1 METNIVHHQD
11 CRNGIL
17 NIPSNSID
25 MAFIDPPYKIGGKN
39 MKVRN
44 KVNPY
49 LTVEH
54 TKVFDFGDW
63 DVFESEEAFK
73 KFTQLWFTECAR
85 VLKPNGHFL
94 SFLSKERISW
104 FKEFGVTL
112 DIRFRDIIVWHK
124 TNPMPNLR
132 KMDKFVSSTEF
143 LYWGTKGN
151 DSGYWNQEIKQPH
164 NFIEIPLCQGKER
177 YEHPCQ
183 KPLSLIKYFVNI
195 LSQPEDIIL
204 DLFGGTGTVAVA
216 CQQMGRKYI
225 IFEKEEQWIRIIYE
239 RLKQQSLF

>member
-1 METNIVHHQD
+1 MQTNIIHHQN
-11 CRNGIL
+11 CLEGL
-17 NIPSNSID
+17 LEIPNNSID
-25 MAFIDPPYKIGGKN
+25 MVFVDPPYNITGKD
-39 MKVRN
+39 MKVKD

-54 TKVFDFGDW
+54 TKTFNFGEWDKFDT
-63 DVFESEEAFK
+63 EEEFK
-73 KFTQLWFTECAR
+73 EFTHKWFIECMR
-85 VLKPNGHFL
+85 VLKPDGHFL

-104 FKEFGVTL
+104 FWEFGKTTGL
-112 DIRFRDIIVWHK
+112 NFRDIIVWHK
-124 TNPMPNLR
+124 SNPMPNLR
-132 KMDKFVSSTEF
+132 KMDKFRSSTEF
-143 LYWGTKGN
+143 LYWGTKSSK
-151 DSGYWNQEIKQPH
+151 SGYWNPGIKQTH
-164 NFIEIPLCQGKER
+164 NFIETPLCQGKER

-183 KPLSLIKYFVNI
+183 KPLVLIKHFLNI

-204 DLFGGTGTVAVA
+204 DLFGGTGTIAVA